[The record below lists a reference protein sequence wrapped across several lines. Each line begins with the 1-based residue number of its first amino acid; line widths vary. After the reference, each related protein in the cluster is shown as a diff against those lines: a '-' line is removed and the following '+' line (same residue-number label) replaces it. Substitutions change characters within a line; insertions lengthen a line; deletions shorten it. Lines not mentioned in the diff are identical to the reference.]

1 VLPVAEHDGEVY
13 ALLQMRS
20 PQHRT
25 NAGKVSL
32 IGGNK
37 AASDAC
43 SRATAV
49 RECFEEA
56 GFTLDPEAL
65 VAVTATNRVDIFA
78 VLVTPSSLDIA
89 AAPDVRELGDAAP
102 MASARTLAPPEG
114 WREPL
119 GHAWIA
125 RTDLARLSDACTLV
139 ANTVEYAIAA
149 MDALALADTAPVS
162 SDHLNEIWR
171 PPGSKTAAAVYV
183 GSQKA
188 VADVEILKR
197 IGITHIVNCKSR
209 GPKQRHPGIEY
220 CQFPIQQWKQHVD
233 DQANAQEFFAPVM
246 QFIQAAIDAGG
257 GCLIHC
263 ERGKHRAGTTGVA
276 WLMHA
281 EELSSA
287 EATKLAQQRRPV
299 IDPSAEYDLQAL
311 LELLDKAQ
319 TDPNY
324 YEQILDGLRYPDPST
339 AAADA
344 PTTAT
349 SAEQSEPESST

>member
-1 VLPVAEHDGEVY
+1 MGSGHMGNGHMGNGHMGTLFLKIVLQTNMQPASIAFAAGGRSIDPLAAQQNLLQSVGPAGTMPSRPRKKRRTCAHRKADAQVLPVAEHDGEVY

-78 VLVTPSSLDIA
+78 VLVTPSALDIA
-89 AAPDVRELGDAAP
+89 DAPDVRELGDAAP

-119 GHAWIA
+119 GHSWIA

-139 ANTVEYAIAA
+139 ANTVKYAIAA

-171 PPGSKTAAAVYV
+171 PPGSKTAAAV
-183 GSQKA
+183 
-188 VADVEILKR
+188 
-197 IGITHIVNCKSR
+197 
-209 GPKQRHPGIEY
+209 
-220 CQFPIQQWKQHVD
+220 
-233 DQANAQEFFAPVM
+233 
-246 QFIQAAIDAGG
+246 
-257 GCLIHC
+257 
-263 ERGKHRAGTTGVA
+263 
-276 WLMHA
+276 
-281 EELSSA
+281 
-287 EATKLAQQRRPV
+287 
-299 IDPSAEYDLQAL
+299 
-311 LELLDKAQ
+311 
-319 TDPNY
+319 
-324 YEQILDGLRYPDPST
+324 
-339 AAADA
+339 
-344 PTTAT
+344 
-349 SAEQSEPESST
+349 